1 MNLLYVDEAGS
12 PHDLK
17 QVYFALTGVSVFER
31 QGYWLSEELNRI
43 ASRFNPK
50 DPGSVELH
58 GSAMFSGRGFWRK
71 ISLEDRMNA
80 IKDSLRLLSQ
90 PHHNPTVF
98 ACVVKKSM
106 IAPRNPVEAAFE
118 QLASRFDYFLTRS
131 HNKGN
136 TQRGLII
143 FDKSTYES
151 TIQKLT
157 TDFRNVGHSWGIIK
171 NFAEVP
177 LFLDSKASRLIQLAD
192 LIAYAVFRK
201 FEYDDPQFFELFSSK
216 LDSSGGT
223 VHGMCELTKPQK
235 IKQ

>member
-43 ASRFNPK
+43 ASRFNSE

-58 GSAMFSGRGFWRK
+58 GSAMLTGRGFWRK
-71 ISLEDRMNA
+71 FPLEDRVDA

-90 PHHNPTVF
+90 THLSPTIF
-98 ACVVKKSM
+98 ACVVKKAV
-106 IAPRNPVEAAFE
+106 IVPRNPIEVAFE

-131 HNKGN
+131 RNKGN
-136 TQRGLII
+136 NQRGLII
-143 FDKSTYES
+143 FDKSIYES
-151 TIQKLT
+151 TLQKLT

-192 LIAYAVFRK
+192 LTAYAVFRK
-201 FEYDDPQFFELFSSK
+201 YEYDDPRFFELFSGK
-216 LDSSGGT
+216 LDSSGGII
-223 VHGMCELTKPQK
+223 HGMCELVKPQK
-235 IKQ
+235 INQ